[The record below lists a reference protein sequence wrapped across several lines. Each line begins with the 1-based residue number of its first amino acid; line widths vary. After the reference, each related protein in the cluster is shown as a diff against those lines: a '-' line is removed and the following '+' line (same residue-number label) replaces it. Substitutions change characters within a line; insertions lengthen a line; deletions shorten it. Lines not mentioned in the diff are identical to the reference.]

1 MANEYG
7 INYQLAEQGVQDL
20 TNASNNLTNLV
31 DTIRQDVS
39 NFVGSGWV
47 GTDADAYKNS
57 LDSLTRDLNQEASNI
72 IEFANQIAK
81 TAQEYAEDERNRSS
95 TAQNLNSY

>member
-31 DTIRQDVS
+31 TTIGQDVS
-39 NFVGSGWV
+39 NFVGQGWV

-57 LDSLTRDLNQEASNI
+57 LDSLTRDLNQEAANI
-72 IEFANQIAK
+72 IEFANQIQR
-81 TAQEYAEDERNRSS
+81 TAQCRR
-95 TAQNLNSY
+95 

>member
-7 INYQLAEQGVQDL
+7 ISYQDAEKGVQDL
-20 TNASNNLTNLV
+20 TTASNNLSNLV
-31 DTIRQDVS
+31 NVIRADVS

-57 LDSLTRDLNQEASNI
+57 LDNLTKDLDQEAANI
-72 IEFANQIAK
+72 IEFANQIQK
-81 TAQEYAEDERNRSS
+81 TAVAYAEDEKNRSS
-95 TAQNLNSY
+95 EAQGLNA